1 MKTMQT
7 DRLVLSGL
15 NVNHTDFMF
24 ELLNS
29 AQWIQFIGNRNIQT
43 KEDAAAYINKIRLNP
58 QAEYWVVTLKEEDTA
73 IGVVTF
79 IKRDYLDY
87 FDIGFA
93 FLERYGK
100 KGYAYEASKRL
111 MDEVRPDHKTILATV
126 LENNKNSIQLLKKL
140 GFQFEKEIV
149 VNNEG
154 LLLYSSAKTAEA

>member
-1 MKTMQT
+1 MKSMQT
-7 DRLVLSGL
+7 ERLTLSEL
-15 NVNHTDFMF
+15 NVTHTDFMY

-29 AQWIQFIGNRNIQT
+29 PQWIQFIGDRNIQT

-58 QAEYWVVTLKEEDTA
+58 SADYWVVTLNETVEP

-79 IKRDYLDY
+79 IKRDYLDD

-111 MDEVRPDHKTILATV
+111 LDEVRPNHENIVATV
-126 LENNKNSIQLLKKL
+126 LENNTNSIQLLKKL
-140 GFQFEKEIV
+140 GLEFDRTIT
-149 VNNEG
+149 VNNEQ
-154 LLLYSSAKTAEA
+154 LLLYSTAAK

>member
-1 MKTMQT
+1 MKSMQT
-7 DRLVLSGL
+7 ERLTLSEL
-15 NVNHTDFMF
+15 NVTHTDFMY

-29 AQWIQFIGNRNIQT
+29 PQWIQFIGDRNIQT

-58 QAEYWVVTLKEEDTA
+58 SADYWVVTLNETVEP

-79 IKRDYLDY
+79 IKRDYLDD

-111 MDEVRPDHKTILATV
+111 LDEVRPNHENIVATV
-126 LENNKNSIQLLKKL
+126 LENNTNSIQLLKKL
-140 GFQFEKEIV
+140 GLEFDKTIT
-149 VNNEG
+149 VNNEQ
-154 LLLYSSAKTAEA
+154 LLLYSTAAK